1 MICLLNVFSTKY
13 SEEIKLIR
21 PKRTLIFVRRILHAF
36 VKEGGGQHFTH
47 NYDSFKL
54 KLKHNCMAEY

>member
-1 MICLLNVFSTKY
+1 MICLLYVFSTKY

-36 VKEGGGQHFTH
+36 VKEGGGDNTLHIIMIRL
-47 NYDSFKL
+47 N
-54 KLKHNCMAEY
+54 